1 MKFITRGSIKRK
13 LTLMVM
19 TVTMC
24 SLLLVGVVFIS
35 IDQNSASEAMYSR
48 INVLARVISSR
59 ITAAVRFDD
68 QDAAERL
75 LSTLQQDKSVL
86 FACAFVA
93 SGELVA
99 SYSIDETVKC
109 PKSNPDIAGYKND
122 GRLELFQPINLNE
135 ERLGDLYLSVS
146 TQELDKRL
154 FRFSLIVLAVTVF
167 ASAIAFLLIMTLQ
180 KYITAPLIKLRDIT
194 DNISTYGN
202 YDQVLPKAGDDE
214 IGSLYRSF
222 SRMMEQIKLRKEER
236 QKAEGT
242 LKQSEN
248 KFRTLVQNAPV
259 CIHEIDL
266 EGRVTSMNNT
276 GLKMMG
282 FDDELAILG
291 LVYLDVVCEED
302 SQNVENLLSEALDGT
317 TSFFEFKSVSE
328 KDTRYLSSSF
338 VPIKDEHGQVQRL
351 MGITVDITKN
361 KFNEIAL
368 RRAQKMEA
376 IGQLTGGIAHDFNN
390 ILGIIMGNL
399 DLLKMTLKGNDEA
412 NILIGK
418 AHKGTL
424 RAADI
429 TRHLLSFSRI
439 ETIKTTPTNVNT
451 IFENIDELIARSLT
465 VSIDV
470 QTRLSESL
478 WPVNVDPGDL
488 EDAILN
494 LSLNAKDAMPEGGTL
509 IIETSN
515 KLLDDDYTALNPGSS
530 SGEFVMIS
538 ISDDGIGISEDLIDK
553 VLEPF
558 FTTKELGAGTGLGLS
573 MVYNFVK
580 RSGGHIKIYSE
591 LGEGTT
597 FNIFLPRAESV
608 DKKDVHEVL
617 VTSEPPRGKETV
629 LIVDDEEALLD
640 IATENLQSLGYKV
653 LIAANAQQALNIT
666 ENNNAVDLIFSDM
679 IMPGGMDGYQ
689 LADTI
694 HKKDPRY
701 KILLTSG
708 FTKTRDERRTDD
720 NEYMKKL
727 VNNRLHKPYG
737 RSELALAVRR
747 VLDDKY

>member
-1 MKFITRGSIKRK
+1 
-13 LTLMVM
+13 M
-19 TVTMC
+19 TITMC
-24 SLLLVGVVFIS
+24 SLLLVGVTFVS
-35 IDQNSASEAMYSR
+35 IDQSSASDAMFSR

-68 QDAAERL
+68 QDAAERI
-75 LSTLQQDKSVL
+75 LSTLQQDKSIL
-86 FACAFVA
+86 FACAFA
-93 SGELVA
+93 TSGELVA
-99 SYSIDETVKC
+99 SYSMDGIVKC
-109 PKSNPDIAGYKND
+109 PKNIPNKPDYQND
-122 GRLELFQPINLNE
+122 ATLDLFQPINLNE
-135 ERLGDLYLSVS
+135 ERLGDLYLSAS
-146 TQELDKRL
+146 TQELNERL
-154 FRFSLIVLAVTVF
+154 LRFSSIVLAVTLF
-167 ASAIAFLLIMTLQ
+167 ASVIALLLVMSLQ
-180 KYITAPLIKLRDIT
+180 KYITAPLIKLRDVT

-202 YDQVLPKAGDDE
+202 YEQALPEAGDDE

-222 SRMMEQIKLRKEER
+222 SRMMAQIKLRIAER
-236 QKAEGT
+236 QSAEYT

-266 EGRVTSMNNT
+266 EGRLTSMNNT

-282 FDDELAILG
+282 FENELAILG
-291 LVYLDVVCEED
+291 FVYLDVVCEED
-302 SQNVENLLSEALDGT
+302 RQNVEKLLSQALNGT
-317 TSFFEFKSVSE
+317 ANFFEFQSISE
-328 KDTRYLSSSF
+328 KDTRYFSSSL

-361 KFNEIAL
+361 KLNEIAL

-418 AHKGTL
+418 ARKGTL

-439 ETIKTTPTNVNT
+439 EAIKTAPTNVNT

-465 VSIDV
+465 VSIEV
-470 QTRLSESL
+470 KTLLSEDL
-478 WPVNVDPGDL
+478 WPVKVDPGDL

-515 KLLDDDYTALNPGSS
+515 KRLDDDYVTLNPRSS
-530 SGEFVMIS
+530 KGEFVMIS
-538 ISDDGIGISEDLIDK
+538 ISDDGIGIPEDLIDK

-580 RSGGHIKIYSE
+580 RTGGHIKIYSE
-591 LGEGTT
+591 LGKGTT
-597 FNIFLPRAESV
+597 FNIFLPRGGCV
-608 DKKDVHEVL
+608 NKKDVNEVL
-617 VTSEPPRGKETV
+617 LPTELPRGKETI

-640 IATENLQSLGYKV
+640 IATKNLQSLGYKV
-653 LIAANAQQALNIT
+653 LTAANALLALNIT

-694 HKKDPRY
+694 HSKYPRI

-708 FTKTRDERRTDD
+708 FTKTRDERLTDD

-737 RSELALAVRR
+737 RSELAHTVRS
-747 VLDDKY
+747 VLDEKY